1 MNTGIEHLGTLD
13 PLLFEMGR
21 DAIFGLCVMAL
32 VLIFNGLCFTQ
43 VLFFYRRRTTHIFET
58 SVVRITLYFV
68 TAVLALVISQMCSI
82 MIWGTALYTK
92 ELIQSPSLAILFSGS
107 CYTTIGVF
115 SDLLPTGWKSIAFY
129 IAFSGLFSFAWAT
142 SIMMSM
148 VESLTKAWDKTARKQ
163 KQLD

>member
-1 MNTGIEHLGTLD
+1 MTPTITNID
-13 PLLFEMGR
+13 PLLYEMGR
-21 DAIFGLCVMAL
+21 DAVFGMCIMAL

-43 VLFFYRRRTTHIFET
+43 VLFFYRRRTAHLVET

-68 TAVLALVISQMCSI
+68 AAVLALVASQMIAI
-82 MIWGTALYTK
+82 MIWGTALFKYD
-92 ELIQSPSLAILFSGS
+92 LIHTPSLAILFSGS

-163 KQLD
+163 KQQN